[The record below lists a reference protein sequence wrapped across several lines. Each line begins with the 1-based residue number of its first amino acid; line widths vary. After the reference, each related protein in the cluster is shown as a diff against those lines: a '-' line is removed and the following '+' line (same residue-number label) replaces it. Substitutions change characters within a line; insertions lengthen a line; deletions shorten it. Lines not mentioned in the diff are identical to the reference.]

1 MRNWLR
7 VAHRGASAHAPE
19 NTLAAFRC
27 AIETGVDAVEMDVHL
42 TADGR
47 VVVIH
52 DATLDRTT
60 NGTGAIAD
68 LSLSDV
74 RAPDAGAWFGAEFA
88 EERVPTL
95 HEALDVVPK
104 GVITVVE
111 LKADNATLPTIEV
124 IRERNRFDDVVLISF
139 LPDALCLA
147 RWIEPRLPTSLLIGR
162 PLDPS
167 DPVANALAMLR
178 AAHACG
184 TSSLDIH
191 WRLAIPESVDAI
203 HRRCGSVWVW
213 TVDAPDDIRTVLDAD
228 VDAVTSNDPDRLN
241 AAKGLV

>member
-19 NTLAAFRC
+19 NTLAAFRR
-27 AIETGVDAVEMDVHL
+27 AVELGADAVEMDVHL
-42 TADGR
+42 TADGH

-60 NGTGAIAD
+60 NGTGAVTER
-68 LSLSDV
+68 SLSDI
-74 RAPDAGAWFGAEFA
+74 RSLDAGSWFDPRFA
-88 EERVPTL
+88 GERIPTL
-95 HEALDVVPK
+95 DEAFDVIPK
-104 GVITVVE
+104 GVLAVVE
-111 LKADNATLPTIEV
+111 VKSDAATLPTIEL
-124 IRERNRFDDVVLISF
+124 IRTRNRLDDVALISF
-139 LPDALCLA
+139 APEAVRLA
-147 RWIEPRLPTSLLIGR
+147 RWVEPRLPTSLLIGR
-162 PLDPS
+162 PFEFS

-191 WRLAIPESVDAI
+191 WRLAVPESVDAI

-213 TVDAPDDIRTVLDAD
+213 TVDAPEDIGIVLEAD
-228 VDAVTSNDPDRLN
+228 VDAVTSNYPDRLN
-241 AAKGLV
+241 AAKGL